1 MIPEEK
7 VKQLTQVTLLY
18 QIWVKVKEKSGCGT
32 PKLTPKRTK
41 QIIKAIEQ
49 FEFDKVKSV
58 LEFFLTDH
66 SYAVYMRTNNY
77 VSLDN
82 ILRPSKFAEKH
93 ALATKGFNSS
103 FKDKSKPPPEPKEK
117 KIQVQDGVFLPWT
130 ISDDGE

>member
-1 MIPEEK
+1 MLPEEK

-18 QIWVKVKEKSGCGT
+18 QIWVKIKEKSGCGK

-41 QIIKAIEQ
+41 KIASAIEQ
-49 FEFDKVKSV
+49 FEFDKVQAV

-66 SYAVYMRTNNY
+66 NYAVYMRTNNY

-93 ALATKGFNSS
+93 ALATKGFNDS
-103 FKDKSKPPPEPKEK
+103 FTDKSKPPQPKEN

-130 ISDDGE
+130 ISSGGE